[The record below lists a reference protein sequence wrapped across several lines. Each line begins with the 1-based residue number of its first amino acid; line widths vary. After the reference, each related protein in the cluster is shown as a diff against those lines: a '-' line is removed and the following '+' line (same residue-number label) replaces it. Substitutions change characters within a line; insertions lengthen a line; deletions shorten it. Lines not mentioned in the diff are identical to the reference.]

1 MGGNMMYSMGIIG
14 LPNVGK
20 STLFNALTQAAA
32 AAANY
37 PFCTIEPNI
46 GIVPIP
52 DQRLNQIGDVVRPEK
67 LTPSA
72 IQFIDIAGLVRGAS
86 RGEGLGNQ
94 FLGHVREVDALVHVI
109 RCFADDN
116 VSHVEGNLEPLRD
129 RGIVETEL
137 LLADLQTLEKRQARA
152 SRYLKTGEEKHKIE
166 LRLIENAMEQL
177 NQGVPARNLTLKS
190 DEQSLLAEFHLLTS
204 LPVLYCANVSA
215 EELADILDGD
225 GTGPCSRHYEALRQA
240 AQEEGAGCVAIA
252 AQLEAELQELDEE
265 DRQEFLTE
273 LGIPD
278 AGLDRL
284 VRAAYEQLDLVT
296 FYTVKGPET
305 RAWIIPRGTKA
316 PQAAG
321 RIHSDMERGF
331 IRAEVLS
338 ADELIESGSFA
349 RARDAGI
356 LRSEGKEYEV
366 QDGDVMLIRFNV

>member
-1 MGGNMMYSMGIIG
+1 MGIIG

-52 DQRLNQIGDVVRPEK
+52 DSRLDQVVAAVSPEK
-67 LTPSA
+67 VTPAA
-72 IQFIDIAGLVRGAS
+72 IRFVDIAGLVRGAS

-94 FLGHVREVDALVHVI
+94 FLAHVREVDALVHVI
-109 RCFADDN
+109 RCFHDDN
-116 VSHVEGNLEPLRD
+116 VSHVEGDLDPLRD
-129 RGIVETEL
+129 RDIVQTEL
-137 LLADLQTLEKRQARA
+137 LLADLQSLEKRKERLN
-152 SRYLKTGEEKHKIE
+152 RYLKTGEEKYKTE
-166 LRLIENAMEQL
+166 LKLVERVAKQL
-177 NQGVPARNLTLKS
+177 DQGMPARSLELTRE
-190 DEQSLLAEFHLLTS
+190 EQERLREWLLLTS
-204 LPVLYCANVSA
+204 LPVLYCANVSSEQFA
-215 EELADILDGD
+215 VIMESGGTVSADEPYG
-225 GTGPCSRHYEALRQA
+225 ALQA
-240 AQEEGAGCVAIA
+240 AARREGASCIAIA

-265 DRQEFLTE
+265 ERQEFLKE
-273 LGIPD
+273 LGIPES
-278 AGLDRL
+278 GLNRL
-284 VRAAYEQLDLVT
+284 VKAAYEQLDLIT
-296 FYTVKGPET
+296 FYTIKGPET
-305 RAWIIPRGTKA
+305 RAWIIPRRTKA

-338 ADELIESGSFA
+338 ATELIQLGSFS
-349 RARDAGI
+349 RAREEGL

>member
-1 MGGNMMYSMGIIG
+1 MYSMGIIG

-52 DQRLNQIGDVVRPEK
+52 DERLNQVGAAVCPEK
-67 LTPSA
+67 LTPAA
-72 IQFIDIAGLVRGAS
+72 IRFVDIAGLVRGAS

-94 FLGHVREVDALVHVI
+94 FLSHIREVDALVHVV

-116 VSHVEGNLEPLRD
+116 VSHVEGDLDPIRD
-129 RGIVETEL
+129 QDIVQTEL
-137 LLADLQTLEKRQARA
+137 LLADLQTLEKIKEKLNRF
-152 SRYLKTGEEKHKIE
+152 LKTGEERYKDE
-166 LRLIENAMEQL
+166 LQLAEYVMGQL
-177 NQGVPARNLTLKS
+177 NEGVVARSIPLNRE
-190 DEQSLLAEFHLLTS
+190 EQKLLQDWWLLTS
-204 LPVLYCANVSA
+204 LPVLYCANVSPEQFMEIVA
-215 EELADILDGD
+215 TGDTVPPDSPYGGLQALA
-225 GTGPCSRHYEALRQA
+225 QA
-240 AQEEGAGCVAIA
+240 EGAGCIAIA
-252 AQLEAELQELDEE
+252 AQLEAELQELDDAE
-265 DRQEFLTE
+265 RQEFLVE

-278 AGLDRL
+278 SGLDRL
-284 VRAAYEQLDLVT
+284 VKAAYQQLDLVT

-321 RIHSDMERGF
+321 KIHSDMERGF
-331 IRAEVLS
+331 IRAEVLG
-338 ADELIESGSFA
+338 AIELVQLGSFH
-349 RARDAGI
+349 RAKDEGI
-356 LRSEGKEYEV
+356 LRSEGKDYEV

>member
-1 MGGNMMYSMGIIG
+1 MMYSMGIIG

-52 DQRLNQIGDVVRPEK
+52 DQRLNEIAKIIGPEK
-67 LTPSA
+67 LTPAA
-72 IQFIDIAGLVRGAS
+72 IRFVDIAGLVRGAS

-94 FLGHVREVDALVHVI
+94 FLAHVREVDALIHVI
-109 RCFADDN
+109 RCFTNDN
-116 VSHVEGNLEPLRD
+116 VSHVEGALAVRRD
-129 RGIVETEL
+129 RDIVQTEL
-137 LLADLQTLEKRQARA
+137 LLADLQTLEKRQEKA
-152 SRYLKTGEEKHKIE
+152 SRYLKTGEDRYKAEVK
-166 LRLIENAMEQL
+166 LIEQAIEHL
-177 NQGVPARNLTLKS
+177 NQGLPARTLALTS
-190 DEQSLLAEFHLLTS
+190 DERALLGEFNLLTS
-204 LPVLYCANVSA
+204 LPVLYCANIGA
-215 EELADILDGD
+215 EDLDDVIEGDGSQDYRELKALAD
-225 GTGPCSRHYEALRQA
+225 
-240 AQEEGAGCVAIA
+240 EEGSGCVAIA
-252 AQLEAELQELDEE
+252 AQLESELQELADEE
-265 DRQEFLTE
+265 RLEFLTE

-278 AGLDRL
+278 SGLQRL
-284 VRAAYEQLDLVT
+284 VRAAYQQLDLVT

-321 RIHSDMERGF
+321 RIHTDMERGF

-338 ADELIESGSFA
+338 AEELMGLGSFA
-349 RARDAGI
+349 RAREVGV

>member
-1 MGGNMMYSMGIIG
+1 MGIIG

-37 PFCTIEPNI
+37 PFCTIEPNV

-52 DQRLNQIGDVVRPEK
+52 DRRLAEIGKVVCPEQ
-67 LTPSA
+67 LTPA
-72 IQFIDIAGLVRGAS
+72 TIQFIDIAGLVRGAS

-94 FLGHVREVDALVHVI
+94 FLGHIREVDALVHVI

-116 VSHVEGNLEPLRD
+116 VSHVEGDLAALRD
-129 RGIVETEL
+129 REIVQTEL
-137 LLADLQTLEKRQARA
+137 LLADLQTLEKRREKAT
-152 SRYLKTGEEKHKIE
+152 RYLKTGEKRYKAE
-166 LRLIENAMEQL
+166 LRLIEQL
-177 NQGVPARNLTLKS
+177 TRHLDQGLPARSLSLKE
-190 DEQSLLAEFHLLTS
+190 DERALLAEFHLLTS
-204 LPVLYCANVSA
+204 LPVLYCANVSS
-215 EELADILDGD
+215 EELADILAG
-225 GTGPCSRHYEALRQA
+225 GGNGPCSRHYRDLKTA
-240 AQEEGAGCVAIA
+240 ADEEGSGCIAIA
-252 AQLEAELQELDEE
+252 CQLEAELQELDDEE
-265 DRQEFLTE
+265 RQEFLAE
-273 LGIPD
+273 LGIPNS
-278 AGLDRL
+278 GLDRL
-284 VRAAYEQLDLVT
+284 VRAAYQQLDLVS
-296 FYTVKGPET
+296 FYTIKGPET

-338 ADELIESGSFA
+338 AKELIELGSFA
-349 RARDAGI
+349 RAREVGI